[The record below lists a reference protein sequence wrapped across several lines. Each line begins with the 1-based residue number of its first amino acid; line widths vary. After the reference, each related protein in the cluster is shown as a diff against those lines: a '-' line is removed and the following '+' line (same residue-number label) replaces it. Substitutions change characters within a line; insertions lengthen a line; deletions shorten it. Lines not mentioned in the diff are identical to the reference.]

1 MLAQTSAETVD
12 GVEKLDILRMPK
24 NTSREIALHA
34 TFGTSVKLRHP
45 YETLSRRHL
54 EFFNTIGHFWRGAV
68 KPDYSA
74 NATYRYES
82 DSVSAL
88 AISHLLKRRQA
99 SHRYRA
105 PAWPIDFGA
114 SCSRAYATL
123 SGFTENVHAFPVGGE
138 YVSAAISESRGR
150 EGSLVFD
157 PLFNLNNVGF
167 LKTSKLHRKI
177 ASRELC
183 GTLQEKE
190 VGLFARRENGEDCKP
205 CRFVDNAINLRHL
218 EVVFVTLHGFDL

>member
-1 MLAQTSAETVD
+1 M
-12 GVEKLDILRMPK
+12 
-24 NTSREIALHA
+24 
-34 TFGTSVKLRHP
+34 
-45 YETLSRRHL
+45 
-54 EFFNTIGHFWRGAV
+54 
-68 KPDYSA
+68 
-74 NATYRYES
+74 
-82 DSVSAL
+82 
-88 AISHLLKRRQA
+88 
-99 SHRYRA
+99 
-105 PAWPIDFGA
+105 
-114 SCSRAYATL
+114 
-123 SGFTENVHAFPVGGE
+123 
-138 YVSAAISESRGR
+138 SAAIGESRGR